1 MANIEWFLTDLFLL
15 VYNLPW
21 LVFLTRK
28 HYGQVTTT
36 AGHIFELNIL
46 LNYNV
51 SILYFILI
59 DDLELIPLGTMKPI
73 FDAYTEYSLLVSMVG
88 SQIET
93 AIFLKTLNVNT
104 MMTSL
109 ARKVILMMAFCC
121 FGMGIIMA
129 SVLPS
134 SDTDTRSKT
143 EFCEVLTPNYFYR
156 TIIPYTVG
164 LVIVLGVIGFALFRS
179 HQVRD
184 RDKSDKKELFDAE
197 GRSETFKVSVSQD
210 RLSPRRAIVGNAE
223 DDIAVEEIELVIME
237 METPFLSRQTEED
250 CETSLRNDDYN
261 IVVEDIHTE
270 TSTVLNRD
278 VQELFGNVID
288 DPTSSDKSENQQNS
302 QKGEHCETPF
312 ENVDDI
318 DVEESELVIM
328 ETPLLSR
335 QTEED
340 CETFL
345 RNVEYDK
352 VVEDINTETSTVLNR
367 DVQELF
373 GNVID
378 DPTSSDKSENQQNS
392 QTGENYETP
401 FENVENDIIVEDL
414 VITETSVLSRDLE
427 EPLGNVNDDQ
437 TSLDQSES
445 HQKDS
450 LCLPGKHIIQTL
462 NKYLKNTLISLV
474 ILITQVPLILT
485 ALWGFTQNLGC
496 ENQTFK
502 FMSNFSIYFWFSSF
516 TFLPFLIKIKLDRL
530 SK

>member
-121 FGMGIIMA
+121 FGMGIIME

-302 QKGEHCETPF
+302 E
-312 ENVDDI
+312 
-318 DVEESELVIM
+318 
-328 ETPLLSR
+328 
-335 QTEED
+335 
-340 CETFL
+340 
-345 RNVEYDK
+345 
-352 VVEDINTETSTVLNR
+352 
-367 DVQELF
+367 
-373 GNVID
+373 
-378 DPTSSDKSENQQNS
+378 
-392 QTGENYETP
+392 TGENCETS
-401 FENVENDIIVEDL
+401 FENANKNVENDIIVEDI
-414 VITETSVLSRDLE
+414 VNTETSVLSRDLE